1 MKVYVG
7 VDTNTYENGHMLPR
21 VVHWADGRRFEIQK
35 VLDERRA
42 ASLKAGGNGIR
53 YTCLINGK
61 TAFLFFEDPRWF
73 VDAVKNVPQRMEM

>member
-7 VDTNTYENGHMLPR
+7 VESYTDEAGHMQPR
-21 VVHWADGRRFEIQK
+21 LIFWEDGRRFEIQK

-42 ASLKAGGNGIR
+42 ASLRAGGNGVR

-61 TAFLFFEDPRWF
+61 TVFLFFEGPRWF
-73 VDAVKNVPQRMEM
+73 VDAGEN

>member
-7 VDTNTYENGHMLPR
+7 VEIYTDEAGHTRPC
-21 VVHWADGRRFEIQK
+21 VVHWADGRHFEIQK

-53 YTCLINGK
+53 YTCLINGH
-61 TAFLFFEDPRWF
+61 TTFLFFEDPRWF
-73 VDAVKNVPQRMEM
+73 VDAVKK